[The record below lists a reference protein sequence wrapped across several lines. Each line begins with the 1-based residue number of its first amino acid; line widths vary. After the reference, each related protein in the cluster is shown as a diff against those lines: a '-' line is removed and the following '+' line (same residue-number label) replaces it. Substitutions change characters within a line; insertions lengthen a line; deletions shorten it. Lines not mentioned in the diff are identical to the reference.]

1 MRRPTQRAHR
11 LALGLAALLLTGCG
25 AGPTPPSL
33 AVGATPDTES
43 LVLAHLYAGALRG
56 SGVAA
61 HVETTHDPISRLD
74 SGTLNVVAGFTGR
87 LLVAFAPGVAA
98 RSDRQVYWAMIGALP
113 EGIAAG
119 DYAMNAADKPALAVT
134 KPTAAAWGGA
144 DLSELPRH
152 CESLVLGRVAGVR
165 APSTVGRC
173 RLPQVREFP
182 NGTALFV
189 ALRGEQIGAAWT
201 STADPDIPGDSSDIV
216 VLTDGRPALVRA
228 ENVVP
233 LYRRNELAEPQLL
246 AINQVAGVLDTAA
259 LADMRRQVADGA
271 DPQAVADG
279 WLAEHPLGR

>member
-1 MRRPTQRAHR
+1 M
-11 LALGLAALLLTGCG
+11 GLAALLLTGC
-25 AGPTPPSL
+25 AAVPTPPSL
-33 AVGATPDTES
+33 VVGATPDAES

-61 HVETTHDPISRLD
+61 YVEMTHDPISRLD
-74 SGTLNVVAGFTGR
+74 SGTLTVVPGFTGR
-87 LLVAFAPGVAA
+87 LLEAFAPGVAA
-98 RSDRQVYWAMIGALP
+98 RSDRQVYWAMVGALP

-119 DYAMNAADKPALAVT
+119 DYAMTAADKPALAVT
-134 KPTAAAWGGA
+134 KPTAADWGGTG
-144 DLSELPRH
+144 LSELPRH
-152 CESLVLGRVAGVR
+152 CESLVLGGLAGVR

-173 RLPQVREFP
+173 RLPKVREFP
-182 NGTALFV
+182 DNTALFA
-189 ALRGEQIGAAWT
+189 ALRGKQISAAWT

-233 LYRRNELAEPQLL
+233 LYRRNEVAEPQLL

-259 LADMRRQVADGA
+259 LADMRRQVGGGA
-271 DPQAVADG
+271 DPQTVADA